1 MKLATVIA
9 AYNEAENIEILYRRL
24 LSVLEGLRG
33 WEFEMIFV
41 IEGNDGTHRKLTEVA
56 GGKSHTAVLY
66 RERPLGL
73 AAAFEKG
80 FSAVSESVDYVVTMD
95 ADLNHRPEEVPDL
108 LVAARTTNSDVV
120 VGSRYVKGS
129 VVNGTPA
136 WKRLLS
142 VRVNRLLAPLS
153 GTGVRDMTSGFRVY
167 RHQVLRE
174 TEFENRGFAFLPE
187 ILIKAQRCGFRIVE
201 HPILFEHR
209 TRGQSKMGLLATT
222 MSYIRLFFRN
232 WLAM

>member
-56 GGKSHTAVLY
+56 GGRSHTAVLY
-66 RERPLGL
+66 HEQPLGL

-80 FSAVSESVDYVVTMD
+80 FSAVSEGADYIVTMD

-142 VRVNRLLAPLS
+142 VRVNRLLAPLF

-167 RHQVLRE
+167 RHQVLRK

-209 TRGQSKMGLLATT
+209 TRGQSKMVLLATS